1 MWLVRIFRRLL
12 GTLLLHKP
20 HVHICCQQDKSV
32 TGLPE
37 GLPGSGCALPFIELE
52 LPCPADFLHSDAGGW
67 KYLVALYI
75 KNNFNRW
82 NRKGY
87 NTVACWLM
95 CVFPALSFFFLS
107 LFVYHLH
114 VADSQRFIIRETGS
128 FGKQPGKYWGFT
140 PAQGSAGF
148 CYSEV
153 WSINQILLLKY
164 SWTSELTWRTIN
176 INFHT

>member
-1 MWLVRIFRRLL
+1 MILDCMIKIKNNIFFKPNPNEDQLGYMAELKTSQSNCHENDLRNVIEFLLKLMWLVRIFRRLL

-52 LPCPADFLHSDAGGW
+52 LPCPADFLHSDAGVW
-67 KYLVALYI
+67 KYLVALYM

-95 CVFPALSFFFLS
+95 CMFPALSFFF
-107 LFVYHLH
+107 YHCLC
-114 VADSQRFIIRETGS
+114 IIYT
-128 FGKQPGKYWGFT
+128 
-140 PAQGSAGF
+140 
-148 CYSEV
+148 
-153 WSINQILLLKY
+153 
-164 SWTSELTWRTIN
+164 
-176 INFHT
+176 

>member
-82 NRKGY
+82 NRKGC

-95 CVFPALSFFFLS
+95 CVFPALSFFFITVCVSSTRSWLTK
-107 LFVYHLH
+107 VYHQGNWKFWQTAWEVLGFH
-114 VADSQRFIIRETGS
+114 TC
-128 FGKQPGKYWGFT
+128 PGERW
-140 PAQGSAGF
+140 
-148 CYSEV
+148 V
-153 WSINQILLLKY
+153 LLLW
-164 SWTSELTWRTIN
+164 SVI
-176 INFHT
+176 H